1 MGQDYSYTQ
10 PSSEEFDINSLLEA
24 EAALYGDEAQ
34 SSYIIAEA
42 DQYPPEPE
50 ADEGIPR
57 TCYCGSEVV
66 VETSYT
72 RKDPG
77 RRYFSCNNVD
87 DGDSHIWKWWDV
99 AIQEE
104 LRETQTQLRMVKDQF
119 FESDQKVAK
128 LDKIVGVL
136 TKKTSVINY
145 GLAKGVSVLVLVILV
160 IVMGWKS
167 FGGFKH
173 QCPNSRRGWQI

>member
-24 EAALYGDEAQ
+24 EAALYWDEAQ
-34 SSYIIAEA
+34 SSYIIVEA

-99 AIQEE
+99 AVQEE

-119 FESDQKVAK
+119 FENDQKVAK

-136 TKKTSVINY
+136 TKKTSMINY

-160 IVMGWKS
+160 IVMGW
-167 FGGFKH
+167 
-173 QCPNSRRGWQI
+173 